1 MASAIIVFSHLRWDF
16 VFQRPQH
23 LLSRL
28 AAHYPIVFIEEPMQ
42 GEEDTFF
49 KTYSPAPN
57 IIVCQPCTP
66 AGMPGFHDEH
76 LPHLRK
82 LLRQIV
88 HDYEDHIAWFY
99 TPMALPLLQEL
110 QPKLVV
116 YDCMDELSAFKN
128 APKQLL
134 QRESAL
140 LKVADLVFTGGQS
153 LYRAKRDRHPNV
165 HCFPSSVDTA
175 HFLQALDRSNSHPA
189 HRDIAGP
196 RLGFYGVIDER
207 FDIELIAKVADAHA
221 QWQIVL
227 VGPVAKIEPESLPRR
242 SNIHY
247 LGQQPYEA
255 LPHFL
260 AGWDVCLLP
269 FALNESTRYISP
281 TKTLEYMAAELP
293 IVSTPVTDV
302 AEIYGDIV
310 AIAGDAESFIAA
322 CEAALLASPEQHAA
336 TVQKMRKVLAATSW
350 KATAEQMRHLLET
363 TPRRQAEA
371 ARPAAVSAAVAEA
384 VPNVNRLRRQDAL
397 RFVNTAII
405 GAGPTG
411 LSAAYHLGHD
421 VMLFDRNQMVGGS
434 CRSVRDKGFTFDCS
448 GDIMLSGDPYVL
460 ELVDILLGSN
470 VRWQECGVAVYGE
483 DAGALQGLR
492 HLGLHRLP
500 PEFAD
505 GSRTRFGYPS
515 RGGVQSLMSAFVP
528 HIKGTIELNADV
540 IQVLPKQ
547 RVLTLADGRRY
558 QYDNL
563 VSTVPLPELVA
574 MAGDEAPDEVRQA
587 AEALRHVSV
596 RCVHLGIARE
606 NVTDKHW
613 IYFPEQNVLFHRV
626 FAQGNASAECSPPGS
641 FGLTCEIFHSPG
653 EPLAVSGQDLVRQCV
668 RDCIRAGLLREEDR
682 IVVSHETDLSY
693 VYVSDDAARADNVS
707 LIRNWLSLYDIVT
720 AGHFGEWQHND
731 ASGHAFVAGK
741 KAAEAV
747 KWMER
752 KSAAA
757 AE

>member
-28 AAHYPIVFIEEPMQ
+28 AAHHPIVFIEEPMQ
-42 GEEDTFF
+42 GDEDACFQ
-49 KTYSPAPN
+49 TYSPAPN
-57 IIVCQPCTP
+57 ILVCKPYTP
-66 AGMPGFHDEH
+66 VGLPGFHDDH
-76 LPHLRK
+76 LPHMQK

-88 HDYEDHIAWFY
+88 NDYDDHIAWFY

-110 QPKLVV
+110 KPKLVV

-140 LKVADLVFTGGQS
+140 LKVADIVFTGGQS

-175 HFLQALDRSNSHPA
+175 HFVQALDRSNSHPL
-189 HRDIAGP
+189 HREIPGP

-207 FDIELIAKVADAHA
+207 FDTELIARVADAHA

-227 VGPVAKIEPESLPRR
+227 VGPVVKIDPAALPQRP
-242 SNIHY
+242 NIHY

-269 FALNESTRYISP
+269 FALNESTRFISP

-293 IVSTPVTDV
+293 IVSTPVADV
-302 AEIYGDIV
+302 ADIYSDIV
-310 AIAGDAESFIAA
+310 AIAGDAPSFIAA
-322 CEAALLASPEQHAA
+322 CEAALLASPEEHAA
-336 TVQKMRKVLAATSW
+336 KVEKMRHVLANTSW
-350 KATAEQMRHLLET
+350 DRTAEQMRYLLET
-363 TPRRQAEA
+363 TPRRQPEGETEA
-371 ARPAAVSAAVAEA
+371 LTDAVDDA
-384 VPNVNRLRRQDAL
+384 VPNVNRLRQQEAL

-421 VMLFDRNQMVGGS
+421 AVLFDRNPMVGGS
-434 CRSVRDKGFTFDCS
+434 CRSVKENGFTFDCT
-448 GDIMLSGDPYVL
+448 GNVVLSSEPYVL
-460 ELVDILLGSN
+460 ELADILLGSN
-470 VRWQECGVAVYGE
+470 VRWQDRVAEV
-483 DAGALQGLR
+483 AS
-492 HLGLHRLP
+492 
-500 PEFAD
+500 
-505 GSRTRFGYPS
+505 GSHARFGYPA
-515 RGGVQSLMSAFVP
+515 RGGLQALMSAFVP
-528 HIKGTIELNADV
+528 HIKGTIELNAEV
-540 IQVLPKQ
+540 IRISPRQ
-547 RVLTLADGRRY
+547 RTLTLADGRRY
-558 QYDNL
+558 QYDSL

-574 MAGDEAPDEVRQA
+574 MTDEEAPEEVRQA
-587 AEALRHVSV
+587 ALGLKHVSL
-596 RCVHLGIARE
+596 RRVHLGIARE
-606 NVTDKHW
+606 QVTDKHW
-613 IYFPEQNVLFHRV
+613 INYPDQATVFQRV
-626 FAQGNASAECSPPGS
+626 FAQGNASADCNPAGG
-641 FGLTCEIFHSPG
+641 FGITCEISYTKDK
-653 EPLAVSGQDLVRQCV
+653 PLPATGKELVERCV
-668 RDCIRAGLLREEDR
+668 QDCIRVGLLNEDDR
-682 IVVSHETDLSY
+682 VIASCETDLPYAY
-693 VYVSDDAARADNVS
+693 VVDDLENTKQVKT
-707 LIRNWLSLYDIVT
+707 IRNWLAMFDIVP
-720 AGHFGEWQHND
+720 AGRFGEWLHD
-731 ASGHAFVAGK
+731 GADHPFIAGK
-741 KAAEAV
+741 KAAEAM

>member
-28 AAHYPIVFIEEPMQ
+28 AAHHPIVFIEEPMQ
-42 GEEDTFF
+42 GEEDAYF

-66 AGMPGFHDEH
+66 VGMPGFHDEH
-76 LPHLRK
+76 LPHLQK

-88 HDYEDHIAWFY
+88 HDYDDHIAWFY

-110 QPKLVV
+110 HPKLVV

-140 LKVADLVFTGGQS
+140 LKVADIVFTGGQS

-165 HCFPSSVDTA
+165 HCFPSSVDSA

-189 HRDIAGP
+189 HRDIPGP

-207 FDIELIAKVADAHA
+207 FDTELIAKVADAHA

-227 VGPVAKIEPESLPRR
+227 VGPVVKIDPEALPRR
-242 SNIHY
+242 PNIHY

-269 FALNESTRYISP
+269 FALNESTRFISP

-310 AIAGDAESFIAA
+310 AIAGDAASFVAA
-322 CEAALLASPEQHAA
+322 CEAALLASPEELEAK
-336 TVQKMRKVLAATSW
+336 VSKMRKVLAATSW
-350 KATAEQMRHLLET
+350 DSTVEQMRRLLET
-363 TPRRQAEA
+363 TPRRQPENAQPATA
-371 ARPAAVSAAVAEA
+371 AGDTL
-384 VPNVNRLRRQDAL
+384 PNVNRLRQQDAL

-421 VMLFDRNQMVGGS
+421 AVLFDRNQMVGGS
-434 CRSVRDKGFTFDCS
+434 CRSVKENGFTFDRT
-448 GDIMLSGDPYVL
+448 GNVVLSNEPYVL
-460 ELVDILLGSN
+460 ELADILLGSN
-470 VRWQECGVAVYGE
+470 VRWQERVAE
-483 DAGALQGLR
+483 
-492 HLGLHRLP
+492 LGSGTH
-500 PEFAD
+500 A
-505 GSRTRFGYPS
+505 SFGYPS
-515 RGGVQSLMSAFVP
+515 RGGLQSLMSAFVP
-528 HIKGTIELNADV
+528 HIKGTIELNAEV
-540 IQVLPKQ
+540 VRISPKQ

-558 QYDNL
+558 QYDNV
-563 VSTVPLPELVA
+563 VSTIPLPELVA
-574 MAGDEAPDEVRQA
+574 MAADEAPEEVRRA
-587 AEALRHVSV
+587 AEGLKHVSLRRV
-596 RCVHLGIARE
+596 SLGIARE
-606 NVTDKHW
+606 QATDKYW
-613 IYFPEQNVLFHRV
+613 INYPEADMVFHRV
-626 FAQGNASAECSPPGS
+626 FAQGNASADCNPPGG
-641 FGLTCEIFHSPG
+641 FGMTCEISYSK
-653 EPLAVSGQDLVRQCV
+653 EKPLETTGQELVDRCVQDCV
-668 RDCIRAGLLREEDR
+668 RVGLLREDDE
-682 IVVSHETDLSY
+682 ILVSHDADVPYAY
-693 VYVSDDAARADNVS
+693 VVDDQSRAKHVKT
-707 LIRNWLSLYDIVT
+707 IQNWLAAYDIVP
-720 AGHFGEWQHND
+720 AGRFGEWLHD
-731 ASGHAFVAGK
+731 GAEHAFIAGK
-741 KAAEAV
+741 KAAETV
-747 KWMER
+747 KWMEQ